1 MANTIAERL
10 LIVGGVAAGTK
21 AAATAHRR
29 NPHAQ
34 VVLLQDEAE
43 ISYSACGM
51 PYHLADAQGIPRG
64 KLIARSPQAFV
75 DDGIDLRTG
84 MRVLSVDAVMRR
96 VRVLD
101 LGSGKEHDESFD
113 KLLIATGAQARRLN
127 VPISDSAPPV
137 YYLRTL
143 HDTDVLRPVL
153 LAGRRVVVLGGGY
166 IGLEMAE
173 TCVSLGMQVTLVEMQ
188 PRLLPGFAAALAEA
202 VDKTLHAKG
211 VTVHTAS
218 LVIGLDAGHVLLMS
232 GGRVPADIVIA
243 ATGVQPNT
251 VLAQSAKVSL
261 GRTGAIAVNNRME
274 TNVPG
279 VYAAGDCAE
288 SPHRISGQACWL
300 PLGDVANRH
309 GRVAGTNMA
318 GGNAH
323 FPGVLGTAIFKVFDL
338 AVARTGLGQDE
349 ATLAGFDAVS
359 AQIQAPS
366 RARYMSG
373 SATLNLSV
381 TAERGTGRLLGAQ
394 AVGTDAVDK
403 TIDTFAAALWGGLAT
418 SDLSD
423 LDLAYAPPF
432 SPVLAPVQVAG
443 EVMNKLI

>member
-1 MANTIAERL
+1 MANAMAERL

-29 NPHAQ
+29 NPQAQ
-34 VVLLQDEAE
+34 VVLLQEEAE

-51 PYHLADAQGIPRG
+51 PYHLADAQRIPRS
-64 KLIARSPQAFV
+64 KLIARTPQAFM

-84 MRVLSVDAVMRR
+84 MRVLSVDAATRL

-101 LGSGKEHDESFD
+101 LGNGKEHDEPFD
-113 KLLIATGAQARRLN
+113 QLLLATGAQARRLN
-127 VPISDSAPPV
+127 VPVSDSAPPV

-143 HDTDVLRPVL
+143 VDADALRPVL
-153 LAGRRVVVLGGGY
+153 LAGRRIVVLGGGY
-166 IGLEMAE
+166 IGMEMAE
-173 TCVSLGMQVTLVEMQ
+173 TCASLGMHVTLVEMQ

-202 VDKTLHAKG
+202 VEKTLHANG

-218 LVIGLDAGHVLLMS
+218 QVTGLDAGHVLLKG
-232 GGRVPADIVIA
+232 GGRVPADMVLA

-251 VLAQSAKVSL
+251 ALAQSAAVAL
-261 GRTGAIAVNNRME
+261 GRTGAIAVNSRMQ

-288 SPHRISGQACWL
+288 SPHRITGQACWL

-318 GGNAH
+318 GGDAH

-338 AVARTGLGQDE
+338 AVARTGLGQEE
-349 ATLAGFDAVS
+349 AKLAGFDAVS

-373 SATLNLSV
+373 SATLMLSV

-418 SDLSD
+418 TDLPD

-432 SPVLAPVQVAG
+432 SPVLSPVQVAG
-443 EVMNKLI
+443 EVLNKLI

>member
-1 MANTIAERL
+1 MANAMAERL

-29 NPHAQ
+29 KPKAQ
-34 VVLLQDEAE
+34 VVLLQEEAE

-51 PYHLADAQGIPRG
+51 PYHLADAQRIPRS
-64 KLIARSPQAFV
+64 KLIARTPQAFM

-84 MRVLSVDAVMRR
+84 MRVLSVDAATRR

-101 LGSGKEHDESFD
+101 LGNGKEHDEPFD
-113 KLLIATGAQARRLN
+113 QLLLATGAQARRLN
-127 VPISDSAPPV
+127 VPVSDSAPPV

-143 HDTDVLRPVL
+143 VDADALRPVL
-153 LAGRRVVVLGGGY
+153 LAGRRIVVLGGGY
-166 IGLEMAE
+166 IGMEMAE
-173 TCVSLGMQVTLVEMQ
+173 TCASLGMHVTLVEMQ

-202 VDKTLHAKG
+202 VEKTLHANG

-218 LVIGLDAGHVLLMS
+218 QVTGLDAGHVLLKG
-232 GGRVPADIVIA
+232 GGRVPADMVLA

-251 VLAQSAKVSL
+251 ALAQSAAVAL
-261 GRTGAIAVNNRME
+261 GRTGAIAVNSRMQ

-288 SPHRISGQACWL
+288 SPHRISGQASWL

-318 GGNAH
+318 GGDAH

-338 AVARTGLGQDE
+338 AVARTGLGQEE
-349 ATLAGFDAVS
+349 AKLAGFDAVS

-366 RARYMSG
+366 RARYIAG
-373 SATLNLSV
+373 SSTLTLSV

-418 SDLSD
+418 TDLPD

-432 SPVLAPVQVAG
+432 SPVLSPVQVAG
-443 EVMNKLI
+443 EVLNKLI

>member
-1 MANTIAERL
+1 MANTMAERL

-29 NPHAQ
+29 NPQAQ
-34 VVLLQDEAE
+34 VVLLQEEHE

-51 PYHLADAQGIPRG
+51 PYHLADAQRIPRS
-64 KLIARSPQAFV
+64 KLIARTPQAFM

-84 MRVLSVDAVMRR
+84 MRVLSVDAATRR

-101 LGSGKEHDESFD
+101 LGNGKEHGEPFD
-113 KLLIATGAQARRLN
+113 QLLLATGAQARRLN
-127 VPISDSAPPV
+127 VPVSDSAPPV

-143 HDTDVLRPVL
+143 VDADALRPVL

-166 IGLEMAE
+166 IGMEMAE
-173 TCVSLGMQVTLVEMQ
+173 TCASLGMHVTLVEMQ
-188 PRLLPGFAAALAEA
+188 PRLLPGFAGALAEA
-202 VDKTLHAKG
+202 VDKTLHAHG

-218 LVIGLDAGHVLLMS
+218 QVIGLDAGHVLLQG
-232 GGRVPADIVIA
+232 GGRVPADMVLA

-251 VLAQSAKVSL
+251 ALAQSAAVAL
-261 GRTGAIAVNNRME
+261 GRTGAIAVNSRMQ

-279 VYAAGDCAE
+279 VFAAGDCAE

-318 GGNAH
+318 GGDAH

-338 AVARTGLGQDE
+338 AMARTGLGQEE
-349 ATLAGFDAVS
+349 AKLAGFDAVS

-373 SATLNLSV
+373 RATLMLSV

-418 SDLSD
+418 TDLTD

-432 SPVLAPVQVAG
+432 SPVLSPVQVAG
-443 EVMNKLI
+443 EVLNKLI

>member
-1 MANTIAERL
+1 
-10 LIVGGVAAGTK
+10 
-21 AAATAHRR
+21 
-29 NPHAQ
+29 
-34 VVLLQDEAE
+34 
-43 ISYSACGM
+43 M
-51 PYHLADAQGIPRG
+51 PYHLADAQHIPRS
-64 KLIARSPQAFV
+64 KLIARTPQAFM

-84 MRVLSVDAVMRR
+84 MRVLSVDAATRR

-101 LGSGKEHDESFD
+101 LGSGKEHDEPFD
-113 KLLIATGAQARRLN
+113 QLLLATGAQARRLN
-127 VPISDSAPPV
+127 VPLSDSAPPV

-143 HDTDVLRPVL
+143 VDADALRPVL

-166 IGLEMAE
+166 IGMEVAE
-173 TCVSLGMQVTLVEMQ
+173 TCASLGMHVTLVEMQ

-202 VDKTLHAKG
+202 VEKTLHAHG

-218 LVIGLDAGHVLLMS
+218 QVIGLDAGHVLLQG
-232 GGRVPADIVIA
+232 GGRVPADLVIA

-251 VLAQSAKVSL
+251 ALAQSAAVAL
-261 GRTGAIAVNNRME
+261 GRTGAIAVNSRMQ
-274 TNVPG
+274 TNMPG

-318 GGNAH
+318 GGDAH
-323 FPGVLGTAIFKVFDL
+323 FQGVLGTAIFKVFDL
-338 AVARTGLGQDE
+338 AVARTGLGQEE
-349 ATLAGFDAVS
+349 AKLAGFDAVS

-366 RARYMSG
+366 RARYMAG
-373 SATLNLSV
+373 SATLTLSV

-418 SDLSD
+418 TDLPD

-443 EVMNKLI
+443 EVLNKLI

>member
-1 MANTIAERL
+1 MTNAMVERL

-29 NPHAQ
+29 NPQAQ
-34 VVLLQDEAE
+34 VLLLQEEAE

-51 PYHLADAQGIPRG
+51 PYHLADAQRIPRG
-64 KLIARSPQAFV
+64 KLIARTPQAFV
-75 DDGIDLRTG
+75 DDGMDVRTG
-84 MRVLSVDAVMRR
+84 MRVLSVDAAMRR

-101 LGSGKEHDESFD
+101 LGSGREHDEPFD
-113 KLLIATGAQARRLN
+113 QLLLATGAQVRRLN
-127 VPISDSAPPV
+127 VPLSDSAPPV

-143 HDTDVLRPVL
+143 VDADALRPVL

-166 IGLEMAE
+166 IGMEMAE
-173 TCVSLGMQVTLVEMQ
+173 TCASLGMHVTLVEMQ
-188 PRLLPGFAAALAEA
+188 PRLLPGFAAALAEL
-202 VDKTLHAKG
+202 VDKTLRAHG
-211 VTVHTAS
+211 VAVHTDS
-218 LVIGLDAGHVLLMS
+218 QVVGLDAGQVLLR
-232 GGRVPADIVIA
+232 GGGAVAADLVIA
-243 ATGVQPNT
+243 ATGVQPHT
-251 VLAQSAKVSL
+251 ALAQTAAVAL
-261 GRTGAIAVNNRME
+261 GRTGAIAVNSRMQ

-288 SPHRISGQACWL
+288 SLHRISGQASWL

-318 GGNAH
+318 GGDMQ
-323 FPGVLGTAIFKVFDL
+323 FSGVLGTAIFKVFDL

-359 AQIQAPS
+359 ALIQAPS
-366 RARYMSG
+366 RARYMAG
-373 SATLNLSV
+373 SATLHLSV
-381 TAERGTGRLLGAQ
+381 TAERGTGRILGAQ
-394 AVGTDAVDK
+394 AVGADAVDK

-418 SDLSD
+418 TDLPD

-432 SPVLAPVQVAG
+432 APVLAPVQVVG
-443 EVMNKLI
+443 EVLNKLI

>member
-1 MANTIAERL
+1 MANAMAERL

-29 NPHAQ
+29 NPQAQ
-34 VVLLQDEAE
+34 VVLLQEEAE

-51 PYHLADAQGIPRG
+51 PYHLADAQHIPRS
-64 KLIARSPQAFV
+64 KLIARTPQAFM

-84 MRVLSVDAVMRR
+84 MRVLSVDAATRR

-101 LGSGKEHDESFD
+101 LGSGKEHDEPFD
-113 KLLIATGAQARRLN
+113 QLLLATGAQARRLN
-127 VPISDSAPPV
+127 VPLSDSAPPV

-143 HDTDVLRPVL
+143 VDADALRPVL

-166 IGLEMAE
+166 IGMEVAE
-173 TCVSLGMQVTLVEMQ
+173 TCASLGMHVTLVEMQ
-188 PRLLPGFAAALAEA
+188 PRLLPGFASALAEA
-202 VDKTLHAKG
+202 VEKTLHAHG

-218 LVIGLDAGHVLLMS
+218 QVIGLDAGHVLLQG
-232 GGRVPADIVIA
+232 GGRVPADLVIA

-251 VLAQSAKVSL
+251 ALAQSAAVAL
-261 GRTGAIAVNNRME
+261 GRTGAIAVNSRMQ
-274 TNVPG
+274 TNMPG

-288 SPHRISGQACWL
+288 SPHRISGQTCWL

-309 GRVAGTNMA
+309 GRVAGTNRA
-318 GGNAH
+318 GGATH

-338 AVARTGLGQDE
+338 AVARTGLGQEE
-349 ATLAGFDAVS
+349 AKLAGFDAVS

-366 RARYMSG
+366 RARYIAG
-373 SATLNLSV
+373 SSTLTLSV

-418 SDLSD
+418 TDLPD

-443 EVMNKLI
+443 EVLNKLI

>member
-1 MANTIAERL
+1 MANAMAERL

-29 NPHAQ
+29 NPQAQ
-34 VVLLQDEAE
+34 VVLLQEEAE

-51 PYHLADAQGIPRG
+51 PYHLADAQRIPRS
-64 KLIARSPQAFV
+64 KLIARTPQAFM

-84 MRVLSVDAVMRR
+84 MRVLSVDAASRR

-101 LGSGKEHDESFD
+101 LGSGKEHDEPFD
-113 KLLIATGAQARRLN
+113 QLLLATGAQARRLN
-127 VPISDSAPPV
+127 VPVSDSAPPV

-143 HDTDVLRPVL
+143 VDADALRPVL

-166 IGLEMAE
+166 IGMEMAE
-173 TCVSLGMQVTLVEMQ
+173 TCASLGMHVTLVEMQ

-202 VDKTLHAKG
+202 VGKTLHAHG

-218 LVIGLDAGHVLLMS
+218 QVIGLDAGHVLLQG
-232 GGRVPADIVIA
+232 GGRVPADLVIA

-251 VLAQSAKVSL
+251 ELAQSAAVAL
-261 GRTGAIAVNNRME
+261 GRTGAIAVNSRKQ

-288 SPHRISGQACWL
+288 SPHRISGHACWL

-318 GGNAH
+318 GGDAH

-338 AVARTGLGQDE
+338 AVARTGLGQEE
-349 ATLAGFDAVS
+349 AKLAGFDAVS
-359 AQIQAPS
+359 APIQAPS

-373 SATLNLSV
+373 SATLMLSV

-418 SDLSD
+418 TDLPD

-443 EVMNKLI
+443 EVLNKLI

>member
-1 MANTIAERL
+1 MANAMAERL

-29 NPHAQ
+29 NPQAQ

-51 PYHLADAQGIPRG
+51 PYHLADAQRIPRS
-64 KLIARSPQAFV
+64 KLIARTPQAFM
-75 DDGIDLRTG
+75 DDGVDLRTG
-84 MRVLSVDAVMRR
+84 MRVLSVDALTRR

-101 LGSGKEHDESFD
+101 LGSGKEHDEPFD
-113 KLLIATGAQARRLN
+113 QLLLATGAQARRLN
-127 VPISDSAPPV
+127 VPVSDSAPPV

-143 HDTDVLRPVL
+143 VDADALRPVL

-166 IGLEMAE
+166 IGMEMAE
-173 TCVSLGMQVTLVEMQ
+173 TCASLGMHVTLVEMQ

-202 VDKTLHAKG
+202 VEKTLHAHG

-218 LVIGLDAGHVLLMS
+218 QVIGLDAGHVLLKG
-232 GGRVPADIVIA
+232 GGRVPADLVIA

-251 VLAQSAKVSL
+251 ALAQSAAVAL
-261 GRTGAIAVNNRME
+261 GRTGAIAVNSRMQ

-288 SPHRISGQACWL
+288 SPHRIRGQACWL

-318 GGNAH
+318 GGDAH

-338 AVARTGLGQDE
+338 AVARTGLGQEE
-349 ATLAGFDAVS
+349 AKLAGFDAVS

-366 RARYMSG
+366 RARYIAG
-373 SATLNLSV
+373 SSTLTLSV

-418 SDLSD
+418 TDLPD

-432 SPVLAPVQVAG
+432 SPVLSPVQVAG
-443 EVMNKLI
+443 EVLNKLI

>member
-1 MANTIAERL
+1 MANAMAERL

-29 NPHAQ
+29 NPQAQ
-34 VVLLQDEAE
+34 VVLLQEEAE

-51 PYHLADAQGIPRG
+51 PYHLADAQHIPRS
-64 KLIARSPQAFV
+64 KLIARTPQAFM

-84 MRVLSVDAVMRR
+84 MRVLSVDAATRR

-101 LGSGKEHDESFD
+101 LGSGKEHDEPFD
-113 KLLIATGAQARRLN
+113 QLLLATGAQARRLN
-127 VPISDSAPPV
+127 VPLSDSAPPV

-143 HDTDVLRPVL
+143 VDADALRPVL
-153 LAGRRVVVLGGGY
+153 LAGRRIVVLGGGY
-166 IGLEMAE
+166 IGMEMAE
-173 TCVSLGMQVTLVEMQ
+173 TCASLGMHVTLVEMQ

-202 VDKTLHAKG
+202 VEKTLHANG

-218 LVIGLDAGHVLLMS
+218 QVTGLDAGHVLLKG
-232 GGRVPADIVIA
+232 GGRVPADMVLA

-251 VLAQSAKVSL
+251 ALAQSAAVAL
-261 GRTGAIAVNNRME
+261 GRTGAIAVNSRMQ

-318 GGNAH
+318 GGDAH

-338 AVARTGLGQDE
+338 AVARTGLGQEE
-349 ATLAGFDAVS
+349 AKLAGFDAVS

-373 SATLNLSV
+373 SATLMLSV

-418 SDLSD
+418 TDLPD

-432 SPVLAPVQVAG
+432 SPVLSPVQVAG
-443 EVMNKLI
+443 EVLNKLI

>member
-1 MANTIAERL
+1 MANAMAERL

-29 NPHAQ
+29 NPQAQ
-34 VVLLQDEAE
+34 VVLLQEEAE

-51 PYHLADAQGIPRG
+51 PYHLADAQRIPRS
-64 KLIARSPQAFV
+64 KLIARTPQAFM

-84 MRVLSVDAVMRR
+84 MRVLSVDAATRL

-101 LGSGKEHDESFD
+101 LGNGKEHDEPFD
-113 KLLIATGAQARRLN
+113 QLLLATGAQARRLN
-127 VPISDSAPPV
+127 VPVSDSAPPV

-143 HDTDVLRPVL
+143 VDADALRPVL
-153 LAGRRVVVLGGGY
+153 LAGRRIVVLGGGY
-166 IGLEMAE
+166 IGMEMAE
-173 TCVSLGMQVTLVEMQ
+173 TCASLGMHVTLVEMQ

-202 VDKTLHAKG
+202 VDKTLHAHG

-218 LVIGLDAGHVLLMS
+218 QVIGLDAGHVLLQG
-232 GGRVPADIVIA
+232 GGRVPADMVLA

-251 VLAQSAKVSL
+251 ALAQSAAVAL
-261 GRTGAIAVNNRME
+261 GRTGAIAVNSRMQ

-288 SPHRISGQACWL
+288 SPHRITGQACWL

-318 GGNAH
+318 GGDAH

-338 AVARTGLGQDE
+338 AVARTGLGQEE
-349 ATLAGFDAVS
+349 AKLAGFDAVS

-366 RARYMSG
+366 RARYIAG
-373 SATLNLSV
+373 SSTLTLSV

-418 SDLSD
+418 TDLPD

-443 EVMNKLI
+443 EVLNKLI

>member
-1 MANTIAERL
+1 MANAMAERL

-29 NPHAQ
+29 KPKAQ
-34 VVLLQDEAE
+34 VVLLQEEAE

-51 PYHLADAQGIPRG
+51 PYHLADAQRIPRS
-64 KLIARSPQAFV
+64 KLIARTPQAFM

-84 MRVLSVDAVMRR
+84 MRVLSVDAATRR

-101 LGSGKEHDESFD
+101 LGNGKEHDEPFD
-113 KLLIATGAQARRLN
+113 QLLLATGAQARRLN
-127 VPISDSAPPV
+127 VPVSDSAPPV

-143 HDTDVLRPVL
+143 VDADALRPVL
-153 LAGRRVVVLGGGY
+153 LAGRRIVVLGGGY
-166 IGLEMAE
+166 IGMEMAE
-173 TCVSLGMQVTLVEMQ
+173 TCASLGMHVTLVEMQ

-202 VDKTLHAKG
+202 VDKTLHAHG

-218 LVIGLDAGHVLLMS
+218 QVIGLDAGHVLLQG
-232 GGRVPADIVIA
+232 GGRVPADMVLA

-251 VLAQSAKVSL
+251 ALAQSAAVAL
-261 GRTGAIAVNNRME
+261 GRTGAIAVNSRMQ

-288 SPHRISGQACWL
+288 SPHRISGQASWL

-318 GGNAH
+318 GGDAH

-338 AVARTGLGQDE
+338 AVARTGLGQEE
-349 ATLAGFDAVS
+349 AKLAGFDAVS

-373 SATLNLSV
+373 SATLMLSV

-418 SDLSD
+418 TDLPD

-432 SPVLAPVQVAG
+432 SPVLSPVQVAG
-443 EVMNKLI
+443 EVLNKLI

>member
-1 MANTIAERL
+1 M
-10 LIVGGVAAGTK
+10 
-21 AAATAHRR
+21 
-29 NPHAQ
+29 
-34 VVLLQDEAE
+34 VLLQEEAE

-51 PYHLADAQGIPRG
+51 PYQLADPQRISRS
-64 KLIARSPQAFV
+64 KLIARTPQAFM

-84 MRVLSVDAVMRR
+84 MRVLSVDAATRR

-101 LGSGKEHDESFD
+101 LGSGKEHDEPFD
-113 KLLIATGAQARRLN
+113 QLLLATGAQARRLN
-127 VPISDSAPPV
+127 VPVSDSAPPV

-143 HDTDVLRPVL
+143 VDADALRPVL

-166 IGLEMAE
+166 IGMEMAE
-173 TCVSLGMQVTLVEMQ
+173 TCASLGMQVTLVEMQ

-202 VDKTLHAKG
+202 VDKTLHAHG

-218 LVIGLDAGHVLLMS
+218 QVIGLDAGHVLLRG
-232 GGRVPADIVIA
+232 GGRVPADLVIA

-251 VLAQSAKVSL
+251 ALAQSAAVAL
-261 GRTGAIAVNNRME
+261 GRTDAIAVNSRMQ

-288 SPHRISGQACWL
+288 SPHRIRGQACWL

-309 GRVAGTNMA
+309 GRVADTNMA
-318 GGNAH
+318 GGGAH

-338 AVARTGLGQDE
+338 AVARTGMGQEE
-349 ATLAGFDAVS
+349 AELAGFDAAS

-366 RARYMSG
+366 RPRYMSG
-373 SATLNLSV
+373 SATLMLSV
-381 TAERGTGRLLGAQ
+381 TAEHGTGRLLGAQ
-394 AVGTDAVDK
+394 AFGTDAVDK

-418 SDLSD
+418 TDLTD
-423 LDLAYAPPF
+423 LDLAHAPPF
-432 SPVLAPVQVAG
+432 SPVLSPVQVAG
-443 EVMNKLI
+443 EVLNKLI

>member
-1 MANTIAERL
+1 MANAMAERL

-29 NPHAQ
+29 NPKAQ
-34 VVLLQDEAE
+34 VVLLQEEAE

-51 PYHLADAQGIPRG
+51 PYHLADAQRIPRS
-64 KLIARSPQAFV
+64 KLIARTPQAFM
-75 DDGIDLRTG
+75 DDGIHLRTG
-84 MRVLSVDAVMRR
+84 MRVLSVDAATRR

-101 LGSGKEHDESFD
+101 LGNGKEHDEPFD
-113 KLLIATGAQARRLN
+113 QLLLATGAQARRLN
-127 VPISDSAPPV
+127 VPVSDSAPPV

-143 HDTDVLRPVL
+143 VDADALRPVL
-153 LAGRRVVVLGGGY
+153 LAGRRIVVLGGGY
-166 IGLEMAE
+166 IGMEMAE
-173 TCVSLGMQVTLVEMQ
+173 TCASLGMHVTLVEMQ

-202 VDKTLHAKG
+202 VEKTLHANG

-218 LVIGLDAGHVLLMS
+218 QVTGLDAGHVLLKG
-232 GGRVPADIVIA
+232 GGRVPADMVLA
-243 ATGVQPNT
+243 AIGVQPNT
-251 VLAQSAKVSL
+251 ALAQSAAVAL
-261 GRTGAIAVNNRME
+261 GRTGAIAVNSRMQ

-318 GGNAH
+318 GGDAH

-338 AVARTGLGQDE
+338 AVARTGLGQEE
-349 ATLAGFDAVS
+349 AKLAGFDAVS

-373 SATLNLSV
+373 SATLMLSV

-418 SDLSD
+418 TDLPD

-432 SPVLAPVQVAG
+432 SPVLSPVQVAG
-443 EVMNKLI
+443 EVLNKLI

>member
-1 MANTIAERL
+1 MANAMAERL

-29 NPHAQ
+29 NPQAQ
-34 VVLLQDEAE
+34 VVLLQEEAE

-51 PYHLADAQGIPRG
+51 PYHLADAQRIPRS
-64 KLIARSPQAFV
+64 KLIARTPQAFM
-75 DDGIDLRTG
+75 DDGVDLRTG
-84 MRVLSVDAVMRR
+84 MRVLSVDAATRR

-101 LGSGKEHDESFD
+101 LGSGKEHDEPFD
-113 KLLIATGAQARRLN
+113 QLLLATGAQARRLN
-127 VPISDSAPPV
+127 VPVSDSAPPV

-143 HDTDVLRPVL
+143 VDADALRPVL

-166 IGLEMAE
+166 IGMEMAE
-173 TCVSLGMQVTLVEMQ
+173 TCASLGMHVTLVEMQ
-188 PRLLPGFAAALAEA
+188 PRLLPGFAGALAEA
-202 VDKTLHAKG
+202 VDKTLHAHG

-218 LVIGLDAGHVLLMS
+218 QVIGLDAGHVLLQG
-232 GGRVPADIVIA
+232 GGRVPADMVLA

-251 VLAQSAKVSL
+251 ALAQSAAVAL
-261 GRTGAIAVNNRME
+261 GRTGAIAVNSRMQ

-288 SPHRISGQACWL
+288 SPHRIGGQACWL

-318 GGNAH
+318 GGDAH

-338 AVARTGLGQDE
+338 AVARTGLGQEE
-349 ATLAGFDAVS
+349 AKLAGFDAVS
-359 AQIQAPS
+359 APIQAPS

-373 SATLNLSV
+373 SATLMLSV

-418 SDLSD
+418 TDLPD

-443 EVMNKLI
+443 EVLNKLI

>member
-1 MANTIAERL
+1 MANAMAERL

-29 NPHAQ
+29 NPQAQ
-34 VVLLQDEAE
+34 VVLLQEEAE

-51 PYHLADAQGIPRG
+51 PYHLADAQRIPRS
-64 KLIARSPQAFV
+64 KLIARTPQAFM

-84 MRVLSVDAVMRR
+84 MRVLSVDAASRR

-101 LGSGKEHDESFD
+101 LGSGKEHDEPFD
-113 KLLIATGAQARRLN
+113 QLLLATGAQARRLN
-127 VPISDSAPPV
+127 VPVSDSAPPV

-143 HDTDVLRPVL
+143 VDADALRPVL

-166 IGLEMAE
+166 IGMEMAE
-173 TCVSLGMQVTLVEMQ
+173 TCASLGMHVTLVEMQ

-202 VDKTLHAKG
+202 VGKTLHAHG

-218 LVIGLDAGHVLLMS
+218 QVIGLDAGHVLLQG
-232 GGRVPADIVIA
+232 GGRVPADLVIA

-251 VLAQSAKVSL
+251 ELAQSAAVAL
-261 GRTGAIAVNNRME
+261 GRTGAIAVNSRMQ

-288 SPHRISGQACWL
+288 SPHRISGDACWL

-318 GGNAH
+318 GGDAH

-338 AVARTGLGQDE
+338 AVARTGLGQEE
-349 ATLAGFDAVS
+349 AKLAGFDAVS

-373 SATLNLSV
+373 SATLMLSV
-381 TAERGTGRLLGAQ
+381 TAESGTGRLLGAQ

-418 SDLSD
+418 TDLPD

-432 SPVLAPVQVAG
+432 SPVLSPVQVAG
-443 EVMNKLI
+443 EVLNKLI

>member
-1 MANTIAERL
+1 M
-10 LIVGGVAAGTK
+10 
-21 AAATAHRR
+21 
-29 NPHAQ
+29 
-34 VVLLQDEAE
+34 
-43 ISYSACGM
+43 
-51 PYHLADAQGIPRG
+51 
-64 KLIARSPQAFV
+64 

-84 MRVLSVDAVMRR
+84 MRVLSVDAATRR

-101 LGSGKEHDESFD
+101 LGSGKEHDEPFD
-113 KLLIATGAQARRLN
+113 QLLLTTGAQARRLN
-127 VPISDSAPPV
+127 VPVSDSAPPV

-143 HDTDVLRPVL
+143 VDADALRPVL
-153 LAGRRVVVLGGGY
+153 LAGRRIVVLGGGY
-166 IGLEMAE
+166 IGMEMAE
-173 TCVSLGMQVTLVEMQ
+173 TCASLGMHVTLVEMQ

-202 VDKTLHAKG
+202 VEKTLHANG

-218 LVIGLDAGHVLLMS
+218 QVTGLDAGHVLLQG
-232 GGRVPADIVIA
+232 GGRVPADMVLA

-251 VLAQSAKVSL
+251 ALAQSAAVAL
-261 GRTGAIAVNNRME
+261 GRTGAIAVNSRMQ

-318 GGNAH
+318 GGDAH

-338 AVARTGLGQDE
+338 AVARTGLGQEE
-349 ATLAGFDAVS
+349 AKLAGFDAVS

-373 SATLNLSV
+373 SATLMLSV

-418 SDLSD
+418 TDLPD

-432 SPVLAPVQVAG
+432 SPVLSPVQVAG
-443 EVMNKLI
+443 EVLNKLI

>member
-1 MANTIAERL
+1 MANAMAERL

-29 NPHAQ
+29 NPQAQ
-34 VVLLQDEAE
+34 VVLLQEEAE

-51 PYHLADAQGIPRG
+51 PYHLADAQHIPRS
-64 KLIARSPQAFV
+64 KLIARTPQAFV
-75 DDGIDLRTG
+75 DDGVDLRTG
-84 MRVLSVDAVMRR
+84 MRVLSVDAAMRR

-101 LGSGKEHDESFD
+101 LGSGKEHDEPFD
-113 KLLIATGAQARRLN
+113 QLLLATGAQARRLN
-127 VPISDSAPPV
+127 VPVSDSAPPV

-143 HDTDVLRPVL
+143 VDADALRPVL

-166 IGLEMAE
+166 IGMEMAE
-173 TCVSLGMQVTLVEMQ
+173 TCASLGMHVTLVEMQ

-202 VDKTLHAKG
+202 VEKTLHAHG

-218 LVIGLDAGHVLLMS
+218 QVTGLDAGHVLLQ
-232 GGRVPADIVIA
+232 GGGSVPADMVLA

-251 VLAQSAKVSL
+251 ALAQSAAVAL
-261 GRTGAIAVNNRME
+261 GRTGAIAVNSRMQ

-279 VYAAGDCAE
+279 VFAAGDCAE

-318 GGNAH
+318 GGDAH

-338 AVARTGLGQDE
+338 AVARTGLGQEE
-349 ATLAGFDAVS
+349 AKLAGFDAVS

-366 RARYMSG
+366 RARYMAG
-373 SATLNLSV
+373 SATLMLSV

-394 AVGTDAVDK
+394 VVGTDAVDK
-403 TIDTFAAALWGGLAT
+403 TIDTFAAALWGGLAIT
-418 SDLSD
+418 DLPD

-443 EVMNKLI
+443 EVLNKLI

>member
-1 MANTIAERL
+1 MAERL

-29 NPHAQ
+29 KPKAQ
-34 VVLLQDEAE
+34 VVLLQEEAE

-51 PYHLADAQGIPRG
+51 PYHLADAQRIPRS
-64 KLIARSPQAFV
+64 KLIARTPQAFM

-84 MRVLSVDAVMRR
+84 MRVLSVDAATRL

-101 LGSGKEHDESFD
+101 LGNGKEHDEPFD
-113 KLLIATGAQARRLN
+113 QLLLATGAQARRLN
-127 VPISDSAPPV
+127 VPVSDSAPPV

-143 HDTDVLRPVL
+143 VDADALRPVL
-153 LAGRRVVVLGGGY
+153 LAGRRIVVLGGGY
-166 IGLEMAE
+166 IGMEMAE
-173 TCVSLGMQVTLVEMQ
+173 TCASLGMHVTLVEMQ

-202 VDKTLHAKG
+202 VEKTLHANG

-218 LVIGLDAGHVLLMS
+218 QVTGLDAGHVLLKG
-232 GGRVPADIVIA
+232 GGRVPADMVLA

-251 VLAQSAKVSL
+251 ALAQSAAVAL
-261 GRTGAIAVNNRME
+261 GRTGAIAVNSRMQ

-288 SPHRISGQACWL
+288 SPHRISGQASWL

-318 GGNAH
+318 GGDAH

-338 AVARTGLGQDE
+338 AVARTGLGQEE
-349 ATLAGFDAVS
+349 AKLAGFDAVS

-373 SATLNLSV
+373 SATLMLSV

-418 SDLSD
+418 TDLPD

-432 SPVLAPVQVAG
+432 SPVLSPVQVAG
-443 EVMNKLI
+443 EVLNKLI

>member
-1 MANTIAERL
+1 MANAMAERL

-29 NPHAQ
+29 NPQAQ
-34 VVLLQDEAE
+34 VVLLQEEAE

-51 PYHLADAQGIPRG
+51 PYHLADAQHIPRS
-64 KLIARSPQAFV
+64 KLIARTPQAFV
-75 DDGIDLRTG
+75 DDGVDLRTG
-84 MRVLSVDAVMRR
+84 MRVLSVDAAMRR

-101 LGSGKEHDESFD
+101 LGSGKEHDEPFD
-113 KLLIATGAQARRLN
+113 QLLLATGAQARRLN
-127 VPISDSAPPV
+127 VPVSDSAPPV

-143 HDTDVLRPVL
+143 VDADALRPVL

-166 IGLEMAE
+166 IGMEMAE
-173 TCVSLGMQVTLVEMQ
+173 TCASLGMHVTLVEMQ

-202 VDKTLHAKG
+202 VGKTLHAHG

-218 LVIGLDAGHVLLMS
+218 QVTGLDAGHVLLQ
-232 GGRVPADIVIA
+232 GGGSVPADMVLA

-251 VLAQSAKVSL
+251 ALAQSAAVAL
-261 GRTGAIAVNNRME
+261 GRTGAIAVNSRMQ

-279 VYAAGDCAE
+279 VFAAGDCAE

-318 GGNAH
+318 GGDAH

-338 AVARTGLGQDE
+338 AVARTGLGQEE
-349 ATLAGFDAVS
+349 AKLAGFDAVS

-366 RARYMSG
+366 RARYMAG
-373 SATLNLSV
+373 SATLMLSV

-394 AVGTDAVDK
+394 VVGTDAVDK
-403 TIDTFAAALWGGLAT
+403 TIDTFAAALWGGLAIT
-418 SDLSD
+418 DLPD

-443 EVMNKLI
+443 EVLNKLI

>member
-1 MANTIAERL
+1 MANAMAERL

-29 NPHAQ
+29 KPKAQ
-34 VVLLQDEAE
+34 VVLLQEEAE

-51 PYHLADAQGIPRG
+51 PYHLADAQRIPRS
-64 KLIARSPQAFV
+64 KLIARTPQAFM

-84 MRVLSVDAVMRR
+84 MRVLSVDAATRL

-101 LGSGKEHDESFD
+101 LGNGKEHDEPFD
-113 KLLIATGAQARRLN
+113 QLLLATGAQARRLN
-127 VPISDSAPPV
+127 VPVSDSAPPV

-143 HDTDVLRPVL
+143 VDADALRPVL
-153 LAGRRVVVLGGGY
+153 LAGRRIVVLGGGY
-166 IGLEMAE
+166 IGMEMAE
-173 TCVSLGMQVTLVEMQ
+173 TCASLGMHVTLVEMQ

-202 VDKTLHAKG
+202 VDKTLHAHG

-218 LVIGLDAGHVLLMS
+218 QVIGLDAGHVLLQG
-232 GGRVPADIVIA
+232 GGRVPADMVLA

-251 VLAQSAKVSL
+251 ALAQSAAVAL
-261 GRTGAIAVNNRME
+261 GRTGAIAVNSRMQ

-288 SPHRISGQACWL
+288 SPHRITGQACWL

-309 GRVAGTNMA
+309 GRVAGTNMV
-318 GGNAH
+318 GGDAH

-338 AVARTGLGQDE
+338 AVARTGLGQEE
-349 ATLAGFDAVS
+349 AKLAGFDAVS

-373 SATLNLSV
+373 SATLMLSV

-418 SDLSD
+418 TDLPD

-432 SPVLAPVQVAG
+432 SPVLSPVQVAG
-443 EVMNKLI
+443 EVLNKLI

>member
-1 MANTIAERL
+1 MANAMAERL

-29 NPHAQ
+29 NPQAQ
-34 VVLLQDEAE
+34 VVLLQEEAE
-43 ISYSACGM
+43 ISYSACGR
-51 PYHLADAQGIPRG
+51 PYHLADAQHIPRS
-64 KLIARSPQAFV
+64 KLIARTPQAFM

-84 MRVLSVDAVMRR
+84 MRVLSVDAATRR

-101 LGSGKEHDESFD
+101 LGSGKEHDEPFD
-113 KLLIATGAQARRLN
+113 QLLLATGAQARRLN
-127 VPISDSAPPV
+127 VPVSDSAPPV

-143 HDTDVLRPVL
+143 VDADALRPVL

-166 IGLEMAE
+166 IGMEMAE
-173 TCVSLGMQVTLVEMQ
+173 TCASLGMHVTLVEMQ

-202 VDKTLHAKG
+202 VEKTLHANG

-218 LVIGLDAGHVLLMS
+218 QVTGLDAGHVLLQG
-232 GGRVPADIVIA
+232 GGRVPADMVLA

-251 VLAQSAKVSL
+251 ALAQSAAVAL
-261 GRTGAIAVNNRME
+261 GRTGAIAVNSRMQ

-318 GGNAH
+318 GGDAH

-338 AVARTGLGQDE
+338 AVARTGLGQEE
-349 ATLAGFDAVS
+349 AKLAGFDAVS

-373 SATLNLSV
+373 SATLMLSV

-418 SDLSD
+418 TDLPD

-432 SPVLAPVQVAG
+432 SPVLSPVQVAG
-443 EVMNKLI
+443 EVLNKLI

>member
-1 MANTIAERL
+1 MANAMAERL

-29 NPHAQ
+29 NPQAQ
-34 VVLLQDEAE
+34 VVLLQEEAE

-51 PYHLADAQGIPRG
+51 PYHLADAQRIPRS
-64 KLIARSPQAFV
+64 KLIARTPQAFM

-84 MRVLSVDAVMRR
+84 MRVLSVDAATRR

-101 LGSGKEHDESFD
+101 LGNGKEHDEPFD
-113 KLLIATGAQARRLN
+113 QLLLATGAQARRLN
-127 VPISDSAPPV
+127 VPVSDSAPPV

-143 HDTDVLRPVL
+143 VDADALRPVL
-153 LAGRRVVVLGGGY
+153 LAGRRIVVLGGGY
-166 IGLEMAE
+166 IGMEMAE
-173 TCVSLGMQVTLVEMQ
+173 TCASLGMHVTLVEMQ

-202 VDKTLHAKG
+202 VDKTLHAHG

-218 LVIGLDAGHVLLMS
+218 QVIGLDAGHVLLQG
-232 GGRVPADIVIA
+232 GGRVPADMVLA

-251 VLAQSAKVSL
+251 ALAQSAAVAL
-261 GRTGAIAVNNRME
+261 GRTGAIAVNSRMQ

-288 SPHRISGQACWL
+288 SPHRITGQACWL

-318 GGNAH
+318 GGDAH

-338 AVARTGLGQDE
+338 AVARTGLGQEE
-349 ATLAGFDAVS
+349 AKLAGFDAVS

-366 RARYMSG
+366 RARYIAG
-373 SATLNLSV
+373 SSTLTLSV

-418 SDLSD
+418 TDLPD

-443 EVMNKLI
+443 EVLNKLI

>member
-1 MANTIAERL
+1 MANAMAERL

-29 NPHAQ
+29 NPQAQ
-34 VVLLQDEAE
+34 VVLLQEEAE

-51 PYHLADAQGIPRG
+51 PYHLADAQRIPRS
-64 KLIARSPQAFV
+64 KLIARTPQAFM

-84 MRVLSVDAVMRR
+84 MRVLSVDAATRR

-101 LGSGKEHDESFD
+101 LGNGKEHDEPFD
-113 KLLIATGAQARRLN
+113 QLLLATGAQARRLN
-127 VPISDSAPPV
+127 VPVSDSAPPV

-143 HDTDVLRPVL
+143 VDADALRPVL
-153 LAGRRVVVLGGGY
+153 LAGRRIVVLGGGY
-166 IGLEMAE
+166 IGMEMAE
-173 TCVSLGMQVTLVEMQ
+173 TCASLGMHVTLVEMQ

-202 VDKTLHAKG
+202 VDKTLHAHG

-218 LVIGLDAGHVLLMS
+218 QVIGLDAGHVLLQG
-232 GGRVPADIVIA
+232 GGRVPADMVLA

-251 VLAQSAKVSL
+251 ALAQSAAVAL
-261 GRTGAIAVNNRME
+261 GRTGAIAVNSRMQ

-288 SPHRISGQACWL
+288 SPHRITGQACWL

-318 GGNAH
+318 GGDAH
-323 FPGVLGTAIFKVFDL
+323 FPGVLGTAIFKVIDL
-338 AVARTGLGQDE
+338 AVARTGLGQEE
-349 ATLAGFDAVS
+349 AKLAGFDAVS

-366 RARYMSG
+366 RARYIAG
-373 SATLNLSV
+373 SSTLTLSV

-418 SDLSD
+418 TDLPD

-443 EVMNKLI
+443 EVLNKLI

>member
-1 MANTIAERL
+1 MANAMAERL

-29 NPHAQ
+29 NPQAQ
-34 VVLLQDEAE
+34 VVLLQEEAE

-51 PYHLADAQGIPRG
+51 PYHLADAQRIPRS
-64 KLIARSPQAFV
+64 KLIARTPQAFM

-84 MRVLSVDAVMRR
+84 MRVLSVDAATRR

-101 LGSGKEHDESFD
+101 LGSGKEHDEPFD
-113 KLLIATGAQARRLN
+113 QLLLATGAQARRLN
-127 VPISDSAPPV
+127 VPLSDSAPPV

-143 HDTDVLRPVL
+143 VDADALRPVL

-166 IGLEMAE
+166 IGMEVAE
-173 TCVSLGMQVTLVEMQ
+173 TCASLGMHVTLVEMQ
-188 PRLLPGFAAALAEA
+188 PRLLPGFASALAEA
-202 VDKTLHAKG
+202 VEKTLHANG

-218 LVIGLDAGHVLLMS
+218 QVTGLDAGHVLLQG
-232 GGRVPADIVIA
+232 GGRVPADMVLA

-251 VLAQSAKVSL
+251 ALAQSAAVAL
-261 GRTGAIAVNNRME
+261 GRTGAIAVNSRMQ

-318 GGNAH
+318 GGDAH

-338 AVARTGLGQDE
+338 AVARTGLGQEE
-349 ATLAGFDAVS
+349 AKLAGFDAVS

-373 SATLNLSV
+373 SATLMLSV

-418 SDLSD
+418 TDLPD

-432 SPVLAPVQVAG
+432 SPVLSPVQVAG
-443 EVMNKLI
+443 EVLNKLI

>member
-1 MANTIAERL
+1 MANAMAERL

-29 NPHAQ
+29 NPQAQ
-34 VVLLQDEAE
+34 VVLLQEEAE

-51 PYHLADAQGIPRG
+51 PYHLADAQHIPRS
-64 KLIARSPQAFV
+64 KLIARTPQAFM

-84 MRVLSVDAVMRR
+84 MRVLSVDVAMWR

-101 LGSGKEHDESFD
+101 LGSGKEHDEPFD
-113 KLLIATGAQARRLN
+113 QLLLATGAQARRLN
-127 VPISDSAPPV
+127 VPVSDSAPPV

-143 HDTDVLRPVL
+143 VDADALRPVL

-166 IGLEMAE
+166 IGMEMAE
-173 TCVSLGMQVTLVEMQ
+173 TCASLGMHVTLVEMQ
-188 PRLLPGFAAALAEA
+188 PRLLPGFASALAEA
-202 VDKTLHAKG
+202 VEKTLHAHG

-218 LVIGLDAGHVLLMS
+218 QVIGLDAGHVLLQG
-232 GGRVPADIVIA
+232 GGRVPADLVIA

-251 VLAQSAKVSL
+251 ALAQSAAVAL
-261 GRTGAIAVNNRME
+261 GRTGAIAVNSRMQ
-274 TNVPG
+274 TNMPG

-288 SPHRISGQACWL
+288 SPHRISGQTCWL

-318 GGNAH
+318 GGATH

-338 AVARTGLGQDE
+338 AVARTGLGQEE
-349 ATLAGFDAVS
+349 AKLAGFDAVS

-366 RARYMSG
+366 RARYIAG
-373 SATLNLSV
+373 SSTLTLSV

-418 SDLSD
+418 TDLPD

-443 EVMNKLI
+443 EVLNKLI

>member
-1 MANTIAERL
+1 MANAMAERL

-29 NPHAQ
+29 NPQAQ
-34 VVLLQDEAE
+34 VVLLQEEAE

-51 PYHLADAQGIPRG
+51 PYHLADAQRIPRS
-64 KLIARSPQAFV
+64 KLIARTPQAFM
-75 DDGIDLRTG
+75 DDGVDLRTG
-84 MRVLSVDAVMRR
+84 MRVLSVDAASRR

-101 LGSGKEHDESFD
+101 LGSGKEHDEPFD
-113 KLLIATGAQARRLN
+113 QLLLATGAQARRLN
-127 VPISDSAPPV
+127 VPLSDSAPPV

-143 HDTDVLRPVL
+143 FDADALRPVL

-166 IGLEMAE
+166 IGMEMAE
-173 TCVSLGMQVTLVEMQ
+173 TCASLGMHVTLVEMQ

-202 VDKTLHAKG
+202 VDKTLHAHG

-218 LVIGLDAGHVLLMS
+218 QVIGLDAGHVLLQG
-232 GGRVPADIVIA
+232 GGRVPADMVLA

-251 VLAQSAKVSL
+251 ALAQSAAVAL
-261 GRTGAIAVNNRME
+261 GRTGAIAVNSRMQ

-288 SPHRISGQACWL
+288 SPHRITGQACWL

-318 GGNAH
+318 GGDAH

-338 AVARTGLGQDE
+338 AVARTGLGQEE
-349 ATLAGFDAVS
+349 AKLAGFDAVS

-373 SATLNLSV
+373 SATLMLSV

-418 SDLSD
+418 TDLPD

-443 EVMNKLI
+443 EVLNKLI

>member
-1 MANTIAERL
+1 MAERL
-10 LIVGGVAAGTK
+10 LIIGGVAAGTK

-29 NPHAQ
+29 NPLAQ
-34 VVLLQDEAE
+34 VVLLQEEAE

-51 PYHLADAQGIPRG
+51 PYHLADAQRIPRS
-64 KLIARSPQAFV
+64 KLIARTPQAFM

-84 MRVLSVDAVMRR
+84 MRVLSVDAATRR

-101 LGSGKEHDESFD
+101 LSSSREHDEPFD
-113 KLLIATGAQARRLN
+113 QLLLATGAQARRLN
-127 VPISDSAPPV
+127 VPLSDSAPPV

-143 HDTDVLRPVL
+143 VDADALRPVL

-166 IGLEMAE
+166 IGMEMAE
-173 TCVSLGMQVTLVEMQ
+173 TCASLGMQVTLVEMQ
-188 PRLLPGFAAALAEA
+188 LRLLPGFAAALAEA
-202 VDKTLHAKG
+202 VDKTLHAHG

-218 LVIGLDAGHVLLMS
+218 QVIGLDAGHVLLQG
-232 GGRVPADIVIA
+232 GGRVPADLVIA

-251 VLAQSAKVSL
+251 VLAQSAAVAL
-261 GRTGAIAVNNRME
+261 GRTGAIAVNSRMQ

-309 GRVAGTNMA
+309 GRVAGINMA
-318 GGNAH
+318 GGAAH

-338 AVARTGLGQDE
+338 AVARTGLGQEE
-349 ATLAGFDAVS
+349 AMLAGFDAVS
-359 AQIQAPS
+359 AQIRAPS
-366 RARYMSG
+366 RARYMAG
-373 SATLNLSV
+373 SSSLMLSV

-394 AVGTDAVDK
+394 VVGTDAVDK

-418 SDLSD
+418 TDLPD

-432 SPVLAPVQVAG
+432 SPVLSPVQVAG
-443 EVMNKLI
+443 EVLNKLI

>member
-1 MANTIAERL
+1 MANAMAERL

-29 NPHAQ
+29 NPQAQ
-34 VVLLQDEAE
+34 VVLLQEEAE

-51 PYHLADAQGIPRG
+51 PYHLADAQRIPRS
-64 KLIARSPQAFV
+64 KLIARTPQAFM

-84 MRVLSVDAVMRR
+84 MRVLSVDAATRL

-101 LGSGKEHDESFD
+101 LGNGKEHDEPFD
-113 KLLIATGAQARRLN
+113 QLLLATGAQARRLN
-127 VPISDSAPPV
+127 VPVSDSAPPV

-143 HDTDVLRPVL
+143 VDADALRPVL
-153 LAGRRVVVLGGGY
+153 LAGRRIVVLGGGY
-166 IGLEMAE
+166 IGMEMAE
-173 TCVSLGMQVTLVEMQ
+173 TCASLGMHVTLVEMQ

-202 VDKTLHAKG
+202 VDKTLHAHG

-218 LVIGLDAGHVLLMS
+218 QVIGLDAGHVLLQG
-232 GGRVPADIVIA
+232 GGRVPADMVLA

-251 VLAQSAKVSL
+251 ALAQSAAVAL
-261 GRTGAIAVNNRME
+261 GRTGAIAVNSRMQ

-288 SPHRISGQACWL
+288 SPHRISGQASWL

-318 GGNAH
+318 GGDAH

-338 AVARTGLGQDE
+338 AVARTGLGQEE
-349 ATLAGFDAVS
+349 AKLAGFDAVS

-366 RARYMSG
+366 RARYIAG
-373 SATLNLSV
+373 SSTLTLSV

-418 SDLSD
+418 TDLPD

-443 EVMNKLI
+443 EVLNKLI

>member
-1 MANTIAERL
+1 MANAMAERL

-29 NPHAQ
+29 NPQAQ
-34 VVLLQDEAE
+34 VVLLQEEAE

-51 PYHLADAQGIPRG
+51 PYHLADAQRIPRS
-64 KLIARSPQAFV
+64 KLIARTPQAFM
-75 DDGIDLRTG
+75 DDGVDLRTG
-84 MRVLSVDAVMRR
+84 MRVLSVDAATRR

-101 LGSGKEHDESFD
+101 LGSGKEHDEPFD
-113 KLLIATGAQARRLN
+113 QLLLATGAQARRLN
-127 VPISDSAPPV
+127 VPVSDSAPPV

-143 HDTDVLRPVL
+143 VDADALRPVL

-166 IGLEMAE
+166 IGMEMAE
-173 TCVSLGMQVTLVEMQ
+173 TCASLGMQVTLVEMQ
-188 PRLLPGFAAALAEA
+188 PRLLSGFAAALAEA
-202 VDKTLHAKG
+202 VGKTLHAHG

-218 LVIGLDAGHVLLMS
+218 QVIGLDAGHVLLQG
-232 GGRVPADIVIA
+232 GGRVAADLVIA

-251 VLAQSAKVSL
+251 ALAQSAAVAL
-261 GRTGAIAVNNRME
+261 GRTGAIAVNSRMQ

-318 GGNAH
+318 GGDAH

-338 AVARTGLGQDE
+338 AVARTGLGQEE
-349 ATLAGFDAVS
+349 AKLAGFDAVS
-359 AQIQAPS
+359 APIQAPS

-373 SATLNLSV
+373 SATLMLSV

-418 SDLSD
+418 TDLPD

-443 EVMNKLI
+443 EVLNKLI

>member
-1 MANTIAERL
+1 MAERL
-10 LIVGGVAAGTK
+10 LIIGGVAAGTK

-29 NPHAQ
+29 NPQAQ
-34 VVLLQDEAE
+34 VVLLQEEAE

-51 PYHLADAQGIPRG
+51 PYHLADAQRIPRS
-64 KLIARSPQAFV
+64 KLIARTPQAFM

-84 MRVLSVDAVMRR
+84 MRVLSVDAATRR

-101 LGSGKEHDESFD
+101 LGSGKEHEEPFD
-113 KLLIATGAQARRLN
+113 QLLLATGAQARRLN
-127 VPISDSAPPV
+127 VPVSDSAPPV

-143 HDTDVLRPVL
+143 VDADALRPVL

-166 IGLEMAE
+166 IGMEMAE
-173 TCVSLGMQVTLVEMQ
+173 TCASLGMHVTLVEMQ
-188 PRLLPGFAAALAEA
+188 PRLLPGFAGALAEA
-202 VDKTLHAKG
+202 VDKTLHAHG

-218 LVIGLDAGHVLLMS
+218 QVIGLDAGHVLLQG
-232 GGRVPADIVIA
+232 GGRVPADMVLA

-251 VLAQSAKVSL
+251 ALAQSAAVAL
-261 GRTGAIAVNNRME
+261 GRTGAIAVNSRMQ

-288 SPHRISGQACWL
+288 SLHRIGGQACWL

-318 GGNAH
+318 GGDAH

-338 AVARTGLGQDE
+338 AVARTGLGQEE
-349 ATLAGFDAVS
+349 AKLAGFDAVS

-373 SATLNLSV
+373 SATLMLSV

-418 SDLSD
+418 TDLPD

-443 EVMNKLI
+443 EVLNKLI

>member
-1 MANTIAERL
+1 MAERL

-29 NPHAQ
+29 NPKAQ
-34 VVLLQDEAE
+34 VVLLQEEAE

-51 PYHLADAQGIPRG
+51 PYHLADAQRIPRS
-64 KLIARSPQAFV
+64 KLIARTPQAFM

-84 MRVLSVDAVMRR
+84 MRVLSVDAATRR

-101 LGSGKEHDESFD
+101 LGSGKEHDEPFD
-113 KLLIATGAQARRLN
+113 QLLLATGAQARRLN
-127 VPISDSAPPV
+127 VPVSDSAPPV

-143 HDTDVLRPVL
+143 VDADALRPVL

-166 IGLEMAE
+166 IGMEMAE
-173 TCVSLGMQVTLVEMQ
+173 TCASLGMHVTLVEMQ

-202 VDKTLHAKG
+202 VEKTLHANG

-218 LVIGLDAGHVLLMS
+218 QVTGLDAGHVLLKG
-232 GGRVPADIVIA
+232 GGRVPADMVLA
-243 ATGVQPNT
+243 ATGVRPNT
-251 VLAQSAKVSL
+251 ALAQSAAVAL
-261 GRTGAIAVNNRME
+261 GRTGAIAVNSRMQ

-279 VYAAGDCAE
+279 VYAAGDYAE

-318 GGNAH
+318 GGDAH

-338 AVARTGLGQDE
+338 AVARTGLGQEE
-349 ATLAGFDAVS
+349 AKLAGFDAVS

-373 SATLNLSV
+373 SATLMLSV

-418 SDLSD
+418 TDLPD

-432 SPVLAPVQVAG
+432 SPVLSPVQVAG
-443 EVMNKLI
+443 EVLNKLI